1 MEIIGRQGV
10 YVALEDDRIEKIRL
24 VVMDRNNERIKD
36 IIELAEKKNIKISA
50 EISSTNLNAHIKGLH
65 L

>member
-36 IIELAEKKNIKISA
+36 CLLYTSP
-50 EISSTNLNAHIKGLH
+50 SPRDD
-65 L
+65 

>member
-36 IIELAEKKNIKISA
+36 ILSLI
-50 EISSTNLNAHIKGLH
+50 HI
-65 L
+65 

>member
-36 IIELAEKKNIKISA
+36 IIELAEKKNTK
-50 EISSTNLNAHIKGLH
+50 
-65 L
+65 

>member
-24 VVMDRNNERIKD
+24 VVMDRKNESIKD
-36 IIELAEKKNIKISA
+36 IIEMAQKKNIKIR
-50 EISSTNLNAHIKGLH
+50 
-65 L
+65 

>member
-36 IIELAEKKNIKISA
+36 IIELAEKKNIKI
-50 EISSTNLNAHIKGLH
+50 KFMK
-65 L
+65 

>member
-24 VVMDRNNERIKD
+24 VVMDRNNELLNVKFGINIFIKYY
-36 IIELAEKKNIKISA
+36 KM
-50 EISSTNLNAHIKGLH
+50 
-65 L
+65 

>member
-24 VVMDRNNERIKD
+24 VVMDRNLSLIH
-36 IIELAEKKNIKISA
+36 IS
-50 EISSTNLNAHIKGLH
+50 EPTRPRFGSRMPSSA
-65 L
+65 